1 MPTADPRRWQPR
13 HVSYCSFTT
22 QRTTTTLLLINLRIQ
37 STSSACKMISP
48 FALRHLNESSRTGTF
63 LGHFPFLRRLYHSYL
78 PFSSFPIG
86 LSHLSTYTQRAPHL
100 NLVYLYQPIVIGGA
114 FMFVILL
121 LLALPCLN
129 SLTRCV
135 ITCRIR
141 LNNPRQRGLEV
152 FMNLS
157 QPRFNPRA
165 AAMLAS
171 SGFFFSLQI
180 S

>member
-1 MPTADPRRWQPR
+1 M
-13 HVSYCSFTT
+13 
-22 QRTTTTLLLINLRIQ
+22 TTLLFINLRIL
-37 STSSACKMISP
+37 SICSACKMTSP
-48 FALRHLNESSRTGTF
+48 SALRHLNESSRTGTF
-63 LGHFPFLRRLYHSYL
+63 LDHFPFHRCLHHSYHPVL
-78 PFSSFPIG
+78 SFPIG
-86 LSHLSTYTQRAPHL
+86 LSHLSTYTQRALYL

-129 SLTRCV
+129 SLVCCV

-152 FMNLS
+152 FMNLP

-165 AAMLAS
+165 AAILAS
-171 SGFFFSLQI
+171 SVFFLPYRFHKW
-180 S
+180 